1 MNMTNIN
8 RGDNASVDILHHDDS
23 IIESLPFAV
32 DDTFS
37 STTSNDHN
45 NNDNDN
51 IIERIPSEETNTW
64 PPSYNRNNNSE
75 TSIYTSKM
83 MTTTYNSTISC
94 NSQNSSPSTQTP
106 GLVESMMTDATSCCS
121 ELSASNNAA
130 DVVTKKSTINNCQ
143 IKNNP
148 SQPLTTTATSSTAA
162 MSSAIL
168 SISSLQSVNLEVKES
183 NKFLS
188 RRNPFPSDN
197 DSISMGVSSSS
208 SSLVG
213 EPRTIYQQQSQMSDS
228 IGFSQLMQAADDS
241 NIQLGQSRTTT
252 ATATAITSNLSGNR
266 SNKNNNMQMHAHMP
280 PLLEHQEMMESGALI
295 SAAPTNTITSIC
307 EEPVTLSTTKIRNWW
322 PNILPSAGSSRT
334 ANHHE
339 LGTPLL
345 TETNNTSNQIDSA
358 SHVNRL
364 LSSDYIQQHHA
375 DIALERAR
383 EKVQIRIDDD
393 ESFEV
398 SVLLEGSSSC
408 TVDDVM
414 DVISNADLLS
424 LWCDPIETLIVISN
438 SSDDSP
444 MAVNVNTNAN
454 AARMSPDRTDPESVR
469 EYEGEWIEATTSVLE
484 SPSTS
489 LSFIFNAGQRLLES
503 LGFASYGRITMFV
516 ERRRGR
522 VGLTIGPFHGGI
534 HASHTIHVSED
545 ANNSGS
551 IRIVDRVRLTRD
563 EEVLPLIGFVGYGV
577 VGSCLSH
584 CLLPSIVGYVDQV
597 TTSMAR
603 LLLLLENNDI
613 LAENSH
619 PR

>member
-1 MNMTNIN
+1 MTNKN

-37 STTSNDHN
+37 STTSRDHN

-51 IIERIPSEETNTW
+51 IIECIPSEETNTW
-64 PPSYNRNNNSE
+64 PPSYNKNKNSE

-130 DVVTKKSTINNCQ
+130 DVVTNKSTINNCQ
-143 IKNNP
+143 IKNNSP
-148 SQPLTTTATSSTAA
+148 QPLTTAATATSSTAA
-162 MSSAIL
+162 MSSAIF

-183 NKFLS
+183 NKVLS

-213 EPRTIYQQQSQMSDS
+213 EPRTIYQQQSEMSDS

-252 ATATAITSNLSGNR
+252 ATATAITPNLSGNR
-266 SNKNNNMQMHAHMP
+266 SNNNNNMQMHAHMP

-345 TETNNTSNQIDSA
+345 TETNNTINQINSA

-375 DIALERAR
+375 NIALERAR
-383 EKVQIRIDDD
+383 ETVQIRIDDD

-398 SVLLEGSSSC
+398 SVLLGGSSPC

-516 ERRRGR
+516 ERRRGH

-563 EEVLPLIGFVGYGV
+563 EEVGFVGYGV

-613 LAENSH
+613 LAGNSH

>member
-1 MNMTNIN
+1 MTNKN
-8 RGDNASVDILHHDDS
+8 RDDNASVDILHHDDS

-37 STTSNDHN
+37 STTSRDHN

-64 PPSYNRNNNSE
+64 PPSYNKNKNSE

-143 IKNNP
+143 IKNENDSP
-148 SQPLTTTATSSTAA
+148 QPLTTASTSSTAA
-162 MSSAIL
+162 MSSAIF
-168 SISSLQSVNLEVKES
+168 SISSLQSVNLGVKES
-183 NKFLS
+183 NKVLS

-213 EPRTIYQQQSQMSDS
+213 EPRTIYQQQSEMSDS

-252 ATATAITSNLSGNR
+252 ATATAITPNLSGNR
-266 SNKNNNMQMHAHMP
+266 SNNNNMQMHAHMP

-345 TETNNTSNQIDSA
+345 TETNNASNQINSA

-375 DIALERAR
+375 NIALERAR
-383 EKVQIRIDDD
+383 ETVQIRIDDD

-398 SVLLEGSSSC
+398 SVLLGGSSPC

-516 ERRRGR
+516 ERRRGH

-545 ANNSGS
+545 TNNSGS

-563 EEVLPLIGFVGYGV
+563 EEVGFVGYGV

>member
-1 MNMTNIN
+1 MTNKN

-32 DDTFS
+32 DETFS
-37 STTSNDHN
+37 STTSRDHN
-45 NNDNDN
+45 NNNHNDN

-64 PPSYNRNNNSE
+64 PPSYNKNKNLE
-75 TSIYTSKM
+75 TSIYKSKM
-83 MTTTYNSTISC
+83 TTAYNSTISC
-94 NSQNSSPSTQTP
+94 NSQNSSPSTKTP

-121 ELSASNNAA
+121 ELSASNNAV
-130 DVVTKKSTINNCQ
+130 DVVTKSTINNCQ
-143 IKNNP
+143 IKDENDSP
-148 SQPLTTTATSSTAA
+148 QPQTTAATASSTAA
-162 MSSAIL
+162 MSSAIF

-183 NKFLS
+183 NKVLS
-188 RRNPFPSDN
+188 RRNPFPSGN

-213 EPRTIYQQQSQMSDS
+213 EPRTIYQQQSEMSDS

-252 ATATAITSNLSGNR
+252 ATATAITPNLSGNR
-266 SNKNNNMQMHAHMP
+266 SNDNNNMQIHAHMP

-345 TETNNTSNQIDSA
+345 TETNNTSNQINSA

-364 LSSDYIQQHHA
+364 LSGDYIQQHHA
-375 DIALERAR
+375 NIALERAR
-383 EKVQIRIDDD
+383 ETVQIRIDDD

-398 SVLLEGSSSC
+398 SVLLGGSSPC

-444 MAVNVNTNAN
+444 MAVNVNSNAN
-454 AARMSPDRTDPESVR
+454 AARMSPDRTNPESVR

-516 ERRRGR
+516 ERRRGH

-545 ANNSGS
+545 TDSSGS

-563 EEVLPLIGFVGYGV
+563 EEVLPLISFVGYGV

-613 LAENSH
+613 LAGNSH

>member
-1 MNMTNIN
+1 
-8 RGDNASVDILHHDDS
+8 
-23 IIESLPFAV
+23 
-32 DDTFS
+32 
-37 STTSNDHN
+37 
-45 NNDNDN
+45 
-51 IIERIPSEETNTW
+51 
-64 PPSYNRNNNSE
+64 
-75 TSIYTSKM
+75 

-130 DVVTKKSTINNCQ
+130 DVVTKSTINNCQ
-143 IKNNP
+143 IKNNSP
-148 SQPLTTTATSSTAA
+148 QPLTTAAASSTAA
-162 MSSAIL
+162 MSSAIF
-168 SISSLQSVNLEVKES
+168 SISSLQSVDLGVKKS

-208 SSLVG
+208 SSSLVG
-213 EPRTIYQQQSQMSDS
+213 EPRTIYQQQSEMSDS

-252 ATATAITSNLSGNR
+252 ATATAITPNLSGNR
-266 SNKNNNMQMHAHMP
+266 SNNNNSMHMHAHMP

-345 TETNNTSNQIDSA
+345 TETNNTSNQINSA

-375 DIALERAR
+375 NIALERAR
-383 EKVQIRIDDD
+383 ETVQIRIDDD

-398 SVLLEGSSSC
+398 SVLLGGSSPC

-516 ERRRGR
+516 ERRRGH

-545 ANNSGS
+545 TNNSGS

-563 EEVLPLIGFVGYGV
+563 EEVGFVGYGV

>member
-1 MNMTNIN
+1 MTNKN

-37 STTSNDHN
+37 STTSRDHN
-45 NNDNDN
+45 NNDNDNDN

-64 PPSYNRNNNSE
+64 PPSYNKNKNSE
-75 TSIYTSKM
+75 TSIYTSK

-130 DVVTKKSTINNCQ
+130 DVVTKSTINNCQ
-143 IKNNP
+143 IKNNS
-148 SQPLTTTATSSTAA
+148 SQPQTTAATSSTAA
-162 MSSAIL
+162 MSSAIF

-213 EPRTIYQQQSQMSDS
+213 EPRTIYQQQSEMSDS

-252 ATATAITSNLSGNR
+252 ATATAITPNLSGNR
-266 SNKNNNMQMHAHMP
+266 SNNNNNMQMHAHMP

-307 EEPVTLSTTKIRNWW
+307 DPPVTLSTTKIRNWW

-345 TETNNTSNQIDSA
+345 TETNNTSNQINSA
-358 SHVNRL
+358 PHVNRL

-375 DIALERAR
+375 NIALERAR
-383 EKVQIRIDDD
+383 ETVQIRIDDD

-398 SVLLEGSSSC
+398 SVLLGGSSPC

-444 MAVNVNTNAN
+444 LAVNVNTNAN
-454 AARMSPDRTDPESVR
+454 VARMSPDRTDPESVR

-516 ERRRGR
+516 ERRRGH

-545 ANNSGS
+545 TNNSGS

-563 EEVLPLIGFVGYGV
+563 EEVLPLIGFLGYGV

-613 LAENSH
+613 LAGNSH

>member
-1 MNMTNIN
+1 MTNKN
-8 RGDNASVDILHHDDS
+8 RGDNASVEILHQDDS

-32 DDTFS
+32 DDTLS
-37 STTSNDHN
+37 STTSRDHN
-45 NNDNDN
+45 NNNNNN
-51 IIERIPSEETNTW
+51 ICEQTSPSNK
-64 PPSYNRNNNSE
+64 NNNSE
-75 TSIYTSKM
+75 TSKYTK
-83 MTTTYNSTISC
+83 MTTYSTITC
-94 NSQNSSPSTQTP
+94 NSQNSSPSTPP

-130 DVVTKKSTINNCQ
+130 DVVTKSTINNCK
-143 IKNNP
+143 IKNSP
-148 SQPLTTTATSSTAA
+148 QPLTTTTPSTAA
-162 MSSAIL
+162 MSSTTF
-168 SISSLQSVNLEVKES
+168 SISSLQSVNLQGKES
-183 NKFLS
+183 NKFLP
-188 RRNPFPSDN
+188 RQNLFPSDN
-197 DSISMGVSSSS
+197 DSINMGVSSSSS

-213 EPRTIYQQQSQMSDS
+213 EPRMIYQQQSEMSDS
-228 IGFSQLMQAADDS
+228 VGFSQLMQAADDS
-241 NIQLGQSRTTT
+241 NIQLGQSHTITTT
-252 ATATAITSNLSGNR
+252 ATTTPNLSGNR
-266 SNKNNNMQMHAHMP
+266 SNNNNLHMHMP
-280 PLLEHQEMMESGALI
+280 PLLEHQELMESGALI
-295 SAAPTNTITSIC
+295 SAAPTNTNTSIC
-307 EEPVTLSTTKIRNWW
+307 DPPVISSTTKIRNWW
-322 PNILPSAGSSRT
+322 PNILPSVGSSRT

-345 TETNNTSNQIDSA
+345 TEIINTHNQINSA
-358 SHVNRL
+358 SHVTRL
-364 LSSDYIQQHHA
+364 LSSNYIQQQHA
-375 DIALERAR
+375 NIALERAR
-383 EKVQIRIDDD
+383 ETVQIRIDDD

-398 SVLLEGSSSC
+398 SVLLGGSLPC

-414 DVISNADLLS
+414 DIISNADLLS

-444 MAVNVNTNAN
+444 MAVNVNVNVNTNAN

-516 ERRRGR
+516 ERRRGH

-563 EEVLPLIGFVGYGV
+563 EEVLPLIGFLGCGV

-613 LAENSH
+613 LAVNSR

>member
-1 MNMTNIN
+1 MTNKN

-37 STTSNDHN
+37 STTSRDHN
-45 NNDNDN
+45 NNDSDN
-51 IIERIPSEETNTW
+51 ICERIPSEETNTW
-64 PPSYNRNNNSE
+64 PPSYNKNKNLE
-75 TSIYTSKM
+75 TSIHTSKM

-94 NSQNSSPSTQTP
+94 HSQNSSPSTQTP

-130 DVVTKKSTINNCQ
+130 DVVTKSTINNCQ
-143 IKNNP
+143 IKNENDSP
-148 SQPLTTTATSSTAA
+148 QPLTTASTSSTAA
-162 MSSAIL
+162 MSSAIF

-188 RRNPFPSDN
+188 RRNLFPSDN

-213 EPRTIYQQQSQMSDS
+213 EPRTIYQQQSEMSDS

-252 ATATAITSNLSGNR
+252 STATAITPNLSGNR
-266 SNKNNNMQMHAHMP
+266 SNSNNNNMHMQAHMP

-334 ANHHE
+334 ANHYE

-345 TETNNTSNQIDSA
+345 TETSNTSSQINSA
-358 SHVNRL
+358 SHGNHL

-375 DIALERAR
+375 NIALERAR
-383 EKVQIRIDDD
+383 ETVQIRIDDD

-398 SVLLEGSSSC
+398 SVLLGGSSPC

-444 MAVNVNTNAN
+444 LAVNVNTNAN
-454 AARMSPDRTDPESVR
+454 VARISPDRTDPESVR

-516 ERRRGR
+516 ERRRGH

-545 ANNSGS
+545 TNNSGS

-563 EEVLPLIGFVGYGV
+563 EEVLPLISFVGYGV

-603 LLLLLENNDI
+603 LVLLLENNDI
-613 LAENSH
+613 LAGNSH

>member
-1 MNMTNIN
+1 MTNKN
-8 RGDNASVDILHHDDS
+8 RDDNASVDILHHDDS

-37 STTSNDHN
+37 STTSRDHN

-64 PPSYNRNNNSE
+64 PPSYNKNKNSE

-130 DVVTKKSTINNCQ
+130 DVVTKSTINNCQ
-143 IKNNP
+143 IKNNSP
-148 SQPLTTTATSSTAA
+148 QPLTTAVTATSSTAA
-162 MSSAIL
+162 MSSAIF
-168 SISSLQSVNLEVKES
+168 SISSLQSVNLGVKES
-183 NKFLS
+183 NKVLS

-208 SSLVG
+208 SSSLVG
-213 EPRTIYQQQSQMSDS
+213 EPRTIYQQQSEMSDS

-252 ATATAITSNLSGNR
+252 ATATAITPNLSGNR
-266 SNKNNNMQMHAHMP
+266 SNNNNSMQIHAHMP

-307 EEPVTLSTTKIRNWW
+307 EEPVTLATTKIRNWW

-345 TETNNTSNQIDSA
+345 TETNNTSNQINSA
-358 SHVNRL
+358 RHVNRL

-375 DIALERAR
+375 NIALERAR
-383 EKVQIRIDDD
+383 ETVQIRIDDD

-398 SVLLEGSSSC
+398 SVLLGGSSPC

-516 ERRRGR
+516 ERRRGH

-545 ANNSGS
+545 TNNSGS

-563 EEVLPLIGFVGYGV
+563 EEVLPLIGFLGYGV

-603 LLLLLENNDI
+603 LLLLLEDNDI
-613 LAENSH
+613 LAGNSH